1 MLKSRKKAKGRRTKL
16 GLELEAALTE
26 IKAGLQSGE
35 PLEKRFKVR
44 VVEVIEPGVYDA
56 AAVKATRAGLK
67 VSQAMFARIVGV
79 SKVLVQSWEAGVR
92 VPGAM
97 ARRVLDEVNREPEH
111 WGRFIGPVAPSGR
124 RVA

>member
-1 MLKSRKKAKGRRTKL
+1 MLKKHKRSNGRRTKL

-26 IKAGLQSGE
+26 IKEALQSGE

-44 VVEVIEPGVYDA
+44 IVEVIEPGVYDPA
-56 AAVKATRAGLK
+56 AIKATRAGLK

-92 VPGAM
+92 VPNTM
-97 ARRVLDEVNREPEH
+97 ARRVLDEVNREPKH
-111 WGRFIGPVAPSGR
+111 WARFIGPVKPSGR